1 MGSPTGISSG
11 DCDPAPPTLLEDSAT
26 SEGAAAGGALSSA
39 TRLCLGTGP
48 GLKSE
53 AKMSENKFQNGRETT
68 RPVT

>member
-1 MGSPTGISSG
+1 MGSPTGTPSEG
-11 DCDPAPPTLLEDSAT
+11 CDPAPPALLEDSAT
-26 SEGAAAGGALSSA
+26 PEGAAAAGALSST

-53 AKMSENKFQNGRETT
+53 AKMSENKFQDGRETT